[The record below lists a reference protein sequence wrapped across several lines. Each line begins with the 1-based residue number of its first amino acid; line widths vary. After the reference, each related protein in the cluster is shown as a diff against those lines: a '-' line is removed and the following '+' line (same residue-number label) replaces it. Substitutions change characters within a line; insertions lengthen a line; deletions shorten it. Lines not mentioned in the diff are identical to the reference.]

1 MSAKYGQ
8 IIKDGLW
15 ENNGV
20 LCMLLGMCPT
30 MAMTGTATNG
40 FGMGIAT
47 AVVMAASNLMVA
59 MFRNYVTHEVRI
71 PVYILIVAANVT
83 FVDLAMNAWMHE
95 LYKVLGLFIP
105 LIVSNCLP
113 LARLEAFAAK
123 EPVLPSFLDGLFMG
137 LATAVVMA
145 ASNLM
150 VAMFRNYVTH
160 EVRIPV
166 YILIVA
172 ANVTFVDLAM
182 NAWMHEL
189 YKVLGLFIP
198 LIVSNCL
205 PLARLEAFAAKE
217 PVMPSL
223 MDGIFMGLGF
233 TLALTLIGAMREIIG
248 SGTLFADASLLLGP
262 AFKFME
268 LKLLPPETNILMM
281 ILPPGGFLAAGL
293 LVVFKRL
300 LDIRAGKEIS
310 MGGAHSVG

>member
-1 MSAKYGQ
+1 MSASYGR
-8 IIKDGLW
+8 IVKDGLW

-30 MAMTGTATNG
+30 MAMTGTGTNG

-137 LATAVVMA
+137 L
-145 ASNLM
+145 
-150 VAMFRNYVTH
+150 
-160 EVRIPV
+160 
-166 YILIVA
+166 
-172 ANVTFVDLAM
+172 
-182 NAWMHEL
+182 
-189 YKVLGLFIP
+189 
-198 LIVSNCL
+198 
-205 PLARLEAFAAKE
+205 
-217 PVMPSL
+217 
-223 MDGIFMGLGF
+223 GF
-233 TLALTLIGAMREIIG
+233 TFALTAIGLVREAIG
-248 SGTLFADASLLLGP
+248 QGTLFADAALLLGP
-262 AFKFME
+262 WAKVLEMRIM
-268 LKLLPPETNILMM
+268 PADWGILVL
-281 ILPPGGFLAAGL
+281 ILPPGGFLIAGL
-293 LVVFKRL
+293 MVVAKRMIDL
-300 LDIRAGKEIS
+300 ASGKEIK
-310 MGGAHSVG
+310 MAGAHSV